1 MRSKDISLTEY
12 PIENEAFFNKRDDHE
27 FIFYEI
33 TLPQH
38 MKQIS
43 LAENTTAN
51 NSNNPSSKSNKENI
65 TSETRP

>member
-38 MKQIS
+38 MKEIS
-43 LAENTTAN
+43 LAENIAI
-51 NSNNPSSKSNKENI
+51 SNNPTSKSNK
-65 TSETRP
+65 